1 MKKNGAELSRVMRP
15 WFAMTERER
24 MLTAGIGLILLIGA
38 AARYFYL
45 KKQTPEAY
53 DPPQAVQTQTADA
66 AWSTNP
72 GADHE

>member
-1 MKKNGAELSRVMRP
+1 MKRNGAGVSRLMRP

-24 MLTAGIGLILLIGA
+24 VLTAGIGLILLIGA

-53 DPPQAVQTQTADA
+53 DPPQAAQTSDA